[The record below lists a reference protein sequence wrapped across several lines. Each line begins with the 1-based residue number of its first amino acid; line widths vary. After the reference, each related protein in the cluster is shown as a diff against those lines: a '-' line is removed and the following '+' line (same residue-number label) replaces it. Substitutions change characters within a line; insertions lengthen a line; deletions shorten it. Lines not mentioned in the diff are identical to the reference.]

1 MIPTMS
7 NERLNEC
14 LALVKTALEDMKAK
28 NITVLNVEDL
38 TDVME
43 RIVIADGTSK
53 RHVRAMADSL
63 GADAKQAGFMPLG
76 REGGN
81 DSDWTLIDL
90 GAVVVHMMMPAA
102 REFYDLEGLWSSPE
116 QLAELVAV
124 PREKKTAGRRNKN
137 K

>member
-1 MIPTMS
+1 MTPTMT
-7 NERLNEC
+7 NERLEQC

-28 NITVLNVEDL
+28 NITVLNVEEL

-53 RHVRAMADSL
+53 RHVRAMADSV
-63 GADAKQAGFMPLG
+63 GAEAKQAGFMPLG

>member
-1 MIPTMS
+1 MSNTMT
-7 NERLNEC
+7 NERLEEC
-14 LALVKTALEDMKAK
+14 LTLVKEALDDMKAK

-53 RHVRAMADSL
+53 RHVRAMADSV
-63 GADAKQAGFMPLG
+63 GAEAKQGGFIPLG

-90 GAVVVHMMMPAA
+90 GAVVVHMMTPAA
-102 REFYDLEGLWSSPE
+102 REFYDLEGLWSSAE
-116 QLAELVAV
+116 NLAELVAV
-124 PREKKTAGRRNKN
+124 PREKKANRRN
-137 K
+137 

>member
-1 MIPTMS
+1 MSNTMT
-7 NERLNEC
+7 NERLEEC
-14 LALVKTALEDMKAK
+14 LTLVKEALDDMKAK

-53 RHVRAMADSL
+53 RHVRAMADSVGAEAKL
-63 GADAKQAGFMPLG
+63 GGFIPLG

-90 GAVVVHMMMPAA
+90 GAVVVHMMTPAA
-102 REFYDLEGLWSSPE
+102 REFYDLEGLWSSAE
-116 QLAELVAV
+116 NLAELVAV
-124 PREKKTAGRRNKN
+124 PREKKANRRN
-137 K
+137 

>member
-1 MIPTMS
+1 MTNTMT
-7 NERLNEC
+7 NERLEEC
-14 LALVKTALEDMKAK
+14 LTLVTTALDGMKAK
-28 NITVLNVEDL
+28 NITVLDVEDL

-43 RIVIADGTSK
+43 RMVIAEGTSK

-76 REGGN
+76 REGGT

-90 GAVVVHMMMPAA
+90 GAVVVHMMTPAA

-116 QLAELVAV
+116 SLAELVAT
-124 PREKKTAGRRNKN
+124 PREKKAGRRN
-137 K
+137 

>member
-1 MIPTMS
+1 MTPTMT
-7 NERLNEC
+7 NERLEQC

-28 NITVLNVEDL
+28 NITVLNVEEL

-124 PREKKTAGRRNKN
+124 PREKKTAGRRNK
-137 K
+137 